1 MKQDIN
7 NWKKGLQITISL
19 AYSDIFG

>member
-19 AYSDIFG
+19 